1 MDFVIIIG
9 PPAVGKMTVGYE
21 LQQLTG
27 LRLFHN
33 HMTIDLVMNFFEWG
47 SPQFKLVSEFRRR
60 IFEEVAGSD
69 LPGLIFTY
77 VWAFDHP
84 SDRTFIDECCD
95 IFRPRGARIH
105 FVELVAPLAV
115 RLERNQTEFRL
126 QHKPPKRDVERSEQ
140 MLRQNEERYRLNSAG
155 DFPYPESHLRIDN
168 TDLLAAE
175 AARMIAEH
183 FALPQ
188 RL

>member
-47 SPQFKLVSEFRRR
+47 TPQFKLVSEFRRR

-69 LPGLIFTY
+69 LHGLIFTY

-84 SDRTFIDECCD
+84 SDRAFIDECGD
-95 IFRPRGARIH
+95 IFRRRGARIH
-105 FVELVAPLAV
+105 YVELVAPLAV
-115 RLERNQTEFRL
+115 RLERNRTEFRL
-126 QHKPPKRDVERSEQ
+126 QHKPPKRDLERSEQ
-140 MLRQNEERYRLNSAG
+140 MLRQNEERYRLNSNG
-155 DFPYPESHLRIDN
+155 DFPYPESYLRIDN
-168 TDLLAAE
+168 TDLPAAA
-175 AARMIAEH
+175 AARMIAER
-183 FALPQ
+183 FGLPA
-188 RL
+188 R